1 VNPAPETVLLPDPS
15 SATFSASWASSL
27 LVALRR
33 AFLETGVRVNR
44 LLPKDGT
51 EPMTTPLPLAS
62 YLTANLPAAA
72 SSKGMVVFVSDA
84 TAGHHFQG
92 SDGSSWVTLG

>member
-51 EPMTTPLPLAS
+51 EGLKAYTVATR
-62 YLTANLPAAA
+62 PAAA
-72 SSKGMVVFVSDA
+72 SAPGAVIYVSDGG
-84 TAGHHFQG
+84 AGAVFQG
-92 SDGSSWVTLG
+92 SNGASWVNLG